1 MKGSDYMSHT
11 DYTRNIL
18 NIKDENII
26 FYENCLEEVKIKNKI
41 VKVFHAKLT
50 YTPNVCPN
58 CGCLYESNPETIIKY
73 GFKKNCNIKMDK
85 ISNYSVILKL
95 DKQRFLCKHCKSTF
109 IATTN
114 LVDFHKQISN
124 NTKTTITLELM
135 EKGAEK
141 DIARRNNVSTC
152 TVNRILGSISKD
164 KLVKNNGALPTVM
177 GIDEFKATS
186 DTISKMAFIIVDEDK
201 HNIFDM
207 NNSRLSLDI
216 EKYFKRYS
224 KKERDKVQFIT
235 MDLYKPYYKLMHSLF
250 RNATL
255 ISDRFHIV
263 LQSRNALD
271 NTRVKLCNKS
281 NSNYRKLKKYWKLIL
296 KKEDELDDKKKRYSK
311 CFRKEMTEKEIVTY
325 LINTDQKLYNDY
337 QVYQGIDRA
346 INTKDKKLFLN
357 IVQNNK
363 NNKNI
368 SIKMKKALN
377 TYINLEEYI
386 LNSFDYEYSNGIVEG
401 MNNLIKQI
409 KHSACG
415 YRKFNHLKARV
426 MLIKGL
432 LNPIKAS

>member
-1 MKGSDYMSHT
+1 MSHT

-152 TVNRILGSISKD
+152 TVNRILGSISED

-311 CFRKEMTEKEIVTY
+311 CFRKEITEKEIVTY